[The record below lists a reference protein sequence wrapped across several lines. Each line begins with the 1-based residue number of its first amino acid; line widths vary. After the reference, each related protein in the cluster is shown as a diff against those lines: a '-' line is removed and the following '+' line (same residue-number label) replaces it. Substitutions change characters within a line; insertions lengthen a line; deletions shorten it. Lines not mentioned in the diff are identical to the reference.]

1 MKTFIS
7 RRLGNKKKMEG
18 MSRLSDL
25 KKNKRATLLSWFM
38 RVVNQIEQLAKQTS
52 T

>member
-1 MKTFIS
+1 MKTFIL
-7 RRLGNKKKMEG
+7 RRLGNKKKNG
-18 MSRLSDL
+18 RHVASDL
-25 KKNKRATLLSWFM
+25 KKNKRGTLLSWFM